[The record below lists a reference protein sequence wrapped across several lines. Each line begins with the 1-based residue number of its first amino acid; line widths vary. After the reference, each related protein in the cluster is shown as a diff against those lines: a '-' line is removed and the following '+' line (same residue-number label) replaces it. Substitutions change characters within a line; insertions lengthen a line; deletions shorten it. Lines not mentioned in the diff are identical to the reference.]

1 MISHK
6 KQLRVLLVEDEV
18 PHQRLF
24 ARSLSRSRMDGE
36 VVCVD
41 DGQLAL
47 DYLNA
52 YADSGD
58 NTPLIVILDLNIP
71 IRDGIEVLGE
81 IRKHPRLYN
90 LPVIIMS
97 TSDETVEINACRQLG
112 VLAYLV
118 KPVEFERIETLVES
132 VLKRGEAR

>member
-1 MISHK
+1 MIPQK
-6 KQLRVLLVEDEV
+6 KQLRVLLVEDEI

-24 ARSLSRSRMDGE
+24 SRSLSRSHMDGE

-97 TSDETVEINACRQLG
+97 TSDETIEINACRQLG

-132 VLKRGEAR
+132 VVTRGEAR